1 MAKIPTLRFHVKY
14 GPAPLFDKARLQL
27 KALAGLNL
35 KIPHALS
42 RFEERGIPLE
52 YLADFQPE
60 LWDLVTVETNVRSG
74 RITYMSL
81 QRRLESKRYLWI
93 VLAFEHVITAWIAD
107 TNSNRATNPLIVR
120 DGPAWDAAAE
130 GQRPKR
136 TQAVAEWEPVHARQ
150 VRARRILVALAH
162 LPECPSSDLLE
173 QAARIVLAGGTWDE
187 AAVNAG
193 WTTREGMDSEI
204 ARLLEEVKPSG
215 LAHCCDD
222 YRTSLRGP
230 EPTCAFQLPS
240 TRSRWT
246 LPQAT
251 NAVGGREVC
260 WCFVPVSLATRHVPW
275 PAHAGPIR

>member
-27 KALAGLNL
+27 KALAGLDL
-35 KIPHALS
+35 EIPHALS

-60 LWDLVTVETNVRSG
+60 LWDLVTVETKLRSG

-120 DGPAWDAAAE
+120 DGPAWEAAAE
-130 GQRPKR
+130 GRRPKR

-150 VRARRILVALAH
+150 VRARQILIALAH
-162 LPECPSSDLLE
+162 QPECSSSDRLD
-173 QAARIVLAGGTWDE
+173 QAARTVLAGATWDD
-187 AAVNAG
+187 AAVGAG
-193 WTTREGMDSEI
+193 WATRQSMDVEI
-204 ARLLEEVKPSG
+204 ADLLH
-215 LAHCCDD
+215 A
-222 YRTSLRGP
+222 RQNGP
-230 EPTCAFQLPS
+230 
-240 TRSRWT
+240 
-246 LPQAT
+246 
-251 NAVGGREVC
+251 GRD
-260 WCFVPVSLATRHVPW
+260 SD
-275 PAHAGPIR
+275 